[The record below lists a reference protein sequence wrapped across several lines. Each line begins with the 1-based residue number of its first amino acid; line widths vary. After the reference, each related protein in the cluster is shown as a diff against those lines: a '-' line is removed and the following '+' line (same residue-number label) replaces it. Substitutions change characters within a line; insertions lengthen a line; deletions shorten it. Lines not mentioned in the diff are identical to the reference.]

1 MGAISVGDFRIGGGQ
16 PLVLIAGP
24 CVIESE
30 AHALKLAQRL
40 VKIAAAAGVNFIFK
54 ASYDKANRSSLASYR
69 GPGLAAGLGVLRKIK
84 ERFGVPILTDIHE
97 PAQAAAAAEVCD
109 VLQVPAF
116 LSRQTDLLIAAGK
129 TGRVVNLKKGQFL
142 APWEMA
148 NAVEKVRS
156 TGNRNVMLTERGA
169 SFRLQQPGGGHAV
182 VSDPGADGMPG
193 DFRCDACGATAGR
206 ARDRQ
211 RRPARIYRA
220 AGAGRL
226 RRGRGRDIH
235 GSARPARAG
244 AFRRSECAAARAAAE
259 AAGEARATSGV
270 GARVGRLVSIET
282 ARRVLRI
289 EMAAIEGLLA
299 RLDGT
304 FERAVEA
311 LLACKAR
318 VVVTGMGKSGLIGRK
333 IAATFSSTGTPALF
347 LHPAEALHGDLG
359 MLAPGD
365 VVVAISYGGETAE
378 IVALLA
384 TIKRLALPLVTL
396 TGNVRATLAAASDVV
411 LDTSVREEACSLN
424 LAPTASTAAAMAMG
438 DALAIALL
446 ERRGFSHDDFA
457 ALHPGGRL
465 GKKLLRVRDLMH
477 AGDEMPR
484 VAPEAKIPDVIY
496 EISRKGLGMTTVV
509 DGRGVLAGIITDGD
523 LRRLMQRR
531 GGATFDLAAG
541 ECLTREPAT
550 IGAEELASGALHLM
564 EQRKITSVVVVEGAG
579 SAVGV
584 LHVHDLWTI
593 ELF

>member
-1 MGAISVGDFRIGGGQ
+1 M
-16 PLVLIAGP
+16 
-24 CVIESE
+24 
-30 AHALKLAQRL
+30 
-40 VKIAAAAGVNFIFK
+40 
-54 ASYDKANRSSLASYR
+54 
-69 GPGLAAGLGVLRKIK
+69 
-84 ERFGVPILTDIHE
+84 
-97 PAQAAAAAEVCD
+97 
-109 VLQVPAF
+109 
-116 LSRQTDLLIAAGK
+116 
-129 TGRVVNLKKGQFL
+129 
-142 APWEMA
+142 
-148 NAVEKVRS
+148 
-156 TGNRNVMLTERGA
+156 
-169 SFRLQQPGGGHAV
+169 
-182 VSDPGADGMPG
+182 
-193 DFRCDACGATAGR
+193 
-206 ARDRQ
+206 
-211 RRPARIYRA
+211 
-220 AGAGRL
+220 
-226 RRGRGRDIH
+226 
-235 GSARPARAG
+235 
-244 AFRRSECAAARAAAE
+244 
-259 AAGEARATSGV
+259 
-270 GARVGRLVSIET
+270 SIET

-289 EMAAIEGLLA
+289 EIAAIEGLLA
-299 RLDGT
+299 RLDAT

-311 LLACKAR
+311 LLTCKAR

-477 AGDEMPR
+477 AGEEMPR

-496 EISRKGLGMTTVV
+496 EISRKGLGMTTVL
-509 DGRGVLAGIITDGD
+509 DEQGVLAGIITDGD

-541 ECLTREPAT
+541 ECWTREPAT
-550 IGAEELASGALHLM
+550 IGPEELASGALHLM
-564 EQRKITSVVVVEGAG
+564 EQRKITSVVVVEGEG
-579 SAVGV
+579 CAVGV

>member
-1 MGAISVGDFRIGGGQ
+1 M
-16 PLVLIAGP
+16 
-24 CVIESE
+24 
-30 AHALKLAQRL
+30 
-40 VKIAAAAGVNFIFK
+40 
-54 ASYDKANRSSLASYR
+54 
-69 GPGLAAGLGVLRKIK
+69 
-84 ERFGVPILTDIHE
+84 
-97 PAQAAAAAEVCD
+97 
-109 VLQVPAF
+109 
-116 LSRQTDLLIAAGK
+116 
-129 TGRVVNLKKGQFL
+129 
-142 APWEMA
+142 
-148 NAVEKVRS
+148 
-156 TGNRNVMLTERGA
+156 
-169 SFRLQQPGGGHAV
+169 
-182 VSDPGADGMPG
+182 
-193 DFRCDACGATAGR
+193 
-206 ARDRQ
+206 
-211 RRPARIYRA
+211 
-220 AGAGRL
+220 
-226 RRGRGRDIH
+226 
-235 GSARPARAG
+235 
-244 AFRRSECAAARAAAE
+244 
-259 AAGEARATSGV
+259 
-270 GARVGRLVSIET
+270 SIET

-289 EMAAIEGLLA
+289 EIAAIEGLLA
-299 RLDGT
+299 RLDAT
-304 FERAVEA
+304 FERAVDA
-311 LLACKAR
+311 LLGCKAR

-477 AGDEMPR
+477 AGEEMPR

-496 EISRKGLGMTTVV
+496 EISRKGLGMTTVL
-509 DGRGVLAGIITDGD
+509 DERGVLAGIITDGD

-531 GGATFDLAAG
+531 GGATFDLAAA
-541 ECLTREPAT
+541 ECWTREPAT
-550 IGAEELASGALHLM
+550 IGPEELASGALHLM
-564 EQRKITSVVVVEGAG
+564 EQRKITSVVVVEGQG
-579 SAVGV
+579 RAVGV